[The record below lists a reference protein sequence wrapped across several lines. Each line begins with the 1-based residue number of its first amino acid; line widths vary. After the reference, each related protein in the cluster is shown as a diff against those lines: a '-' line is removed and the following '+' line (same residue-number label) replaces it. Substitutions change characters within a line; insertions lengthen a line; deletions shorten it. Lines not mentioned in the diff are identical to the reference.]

1 MSGPTITSLLR
12 EHAGKRPDARFV
24 TCADDTYTYGQLDR
38 LTDRVAAGLQR
49 LGVARGDRVAVL
61 SPNRTEVLELFFAL
75 PKTGAVQVPL
85 NAYLKGE
92 FLRHQLV
99 DSQSNLVVVDRAGL
113 NAVLTVAPEVPSL
126 RAVVCLDDTDDAA
139 TSALP
144 LTPYQ
149 QLAADADAAPQPVEL
164 GPADL
169 MSIVYTSGT
178 TGFAKGCMLSHG
190 YYTRVGRVMADALA
204 MTDDDVLYSALPL
217 FHGAARMMV
226 LTAGLVHA
234 LPVVIEPTFSASTFL
249 TRAAEVGA
257 TVAFGVGAM
266 GMALLAQ
273 PPSPADAA
281 HDLRAFVLI
290 PFPPARQPE
299 FTARF
304 GADAWSELYGQT
316 ECVPITWNPI
326 GGTRSPASCGRAGSD
341 LTVAILDD
349 HDLAVAPGE
358 VGEICL
364 RPHEPLSMFSGYWS
378 NAEATVRATSTLWY
392 HTGDYGRQDDDGYI
406 YFVDRKKDAIRRR
419 GENVSTLEV
428 EAAILAHPIVGE
440 AAVHAVPA
448 ETEDEIKVC
457 IVRTTTDTPGP
468 AEFFQF
474 FRENL
479 PYYAI
484 PRYVEFVDELP
495 KNAVGRV
502 MKFQLR
508 ERPLSGDVWDFE
520 KLGLTVDRAQRR

>member
-1 MSGPTITSLLR
+1 MSGPTIDTLLR
-12 EHAGKRPDARFV
+12 EHAEKRPDARFL
-24 TCADDTYTYGQLDR
+24 TCGDDVYTYGQLDR
-38 LTDRVAAGLQR
+38 LTDRLAAGLQR

-75 PKTGAVQVPL
+75 PRTGAVQVPL

-92 FLRHQLV
+92 FLRHQLA
-99 DSQSNLVVVDRAGL
+99 DSRADVVVADRAGL
-113 NAVLTVAPEVPSL
+113 AAVLAIARELPSL
-126 RAVVCLDDTDDAA
+126 RAVVSLDDVDDRD
-139 TSALP
+139 SPLP
-144 LTPYQ
+144 ITPYGR
-149 QLAADADAAPQPVEL
+149 LAVDAAPQPVEL
-164 GPADL
+164 ADTDL

-190 YYTRVGRVMADALA
+190 YYTRVGRVMAEAVA
-204 MTDDDVLYSALPL
+204 MTDDDVLLTALPL

-234 LPVVIEPTFSASTFL
+234 LPVVIESAFRASTFL

-266 GMALLAQ
+266 GTALLAQ
-273 PPSPADAA
+273 PPGPADRA

-290 PFPPARQPE
+290 PFPPERQPE

-304 GADAWSELYGQT
+304 GAEAWAELYGQT

-326 GGTRSPASCGRAGSD
+326 DGDRQPASCGRAGSD
-341 LTVAILDD
+341 LTVAILDED
-349 HDLAVAPGE
+349 DRPVPSGQA
-358 VGEICL
+358 GEICL
-364 RPHEPLSMFSGYWS
+364 RPHEPLSMFSGYWN
-378 NAEATVRATSTLWY
+378 NAEATVGATSTLWY
-392 HTGDYGRQDDDGYI
+392 HTGDYGRRDDDGYI
-406 YFVDRKKDAIRRR
+406 YFVDRKKDAVRRR

-428 EAAILAHPIVGE
+428 ETAILTHPAVAE

-448 ETEDEIKVC
+448 EIEDDIKAC
-457 IVRTTTDTPGP
+457 IVGADAGRPTPT
-468 AEFFQF
+468 ELFQY
-474 FRENL
+474 FREHL

-508 ERPLSGDVWDFE
+508 ARPLSGDVWDFE
-520 KLGLTVDRAQRR
+520 KLGLTVDRSQRR

>member
-1 MSGPTITSLLR
+1 MSGPTISTLLR
-12 EHAGKRPDARFV
+12 EHAEKRPDARFV
-24 TCADDTYTYGQLDR
+24 TCGDDTYTYGQLDR
-38 LTDRVAAGLQR
+38 LTDRIAAGLQQ
-49 LGVARGDRVAVL
+49 LGVARGDRVAML
-61 SPNRTEVLELFFAL
+61 SPNRTEMLELFFAL
-75 PKTGAVQVPL
+75 PKTGAIQVPL

-92 FLRHQLV
+92 FLRHQLT
-99 DSQSNLVVVDRAGL
+99 DSQANVIVVDRAGL
-113 NAVLTVAPEVPSL
+113 NAVLAVTQDLANL
-126 RAVVCLDDTDDAA
+126 RDVVCLDDVDDVPD
-139 TSALP
+139 SPLP
-144 LTPYQ
+144 LTPYR
-149 QLAADADAAPQPVEL
+149 QLATDAAPQPVEL
-164 GPADL
+164 AATDL

-190 YYTRVGRVMADALA
+190 YYTRVGRVMADALT
-204 MTDDDVLYSALPL
+204 MTGDDVLYTALPL

-249 TRAAEVGA
+249 ARAAEVGA

-273 PPSPADAA
+273 PPSPADMA
-281 HDLRAFVLI
+281 HNLRAFVLI

-304 GADAWSELYGQT
+304 GADAWAELYGQT

-326 GGTRSPASCGRAGSD
+326 GGSRRPASCGHAGSD
-341 LTVAILDD
+341 LTVAILGDD
-349 HDLAVAPGE
+349 DRPMPPGQ

-364 RPHEPLSMFSGYWS
+364 RPHEPQSMFSGYWS
-378 NAEATVRATSTLWY
+378 NADATVQATSTLWY
-392 HTGDYGRQDDDGYI
+392 HTGDYGQQDDDGYI

-428 EAAILAHPIVGE
+428 EAAILTHPTVVDV
-440 AAVHAVPA
+440 AVHAVPA
-448 ETEDEIKVC
+448 ETEDDIKVC
-457 IVRTTTDTPGP
+457 IVPTTDTPDP
-468 AEFFQF
+468 SELFQY
-474 FRENL
+474 FRDNL

-502 MKFQLR
+502 LKFQLR
-508 ERPLSGDVWDFE
+508 ERPLSDAVWDFE
-520 KLGLTVDRAQRR
+520 NLGLTIGRSERR